1 MSAPVVVNQYPMWV
15 VFQQQAAQAHR
26 FGAKERA
33 AIASV
38 AVHGAQDGSAQ
49 THMPMQTDIGYV
61 RAVLIRG
68 ACTRW
73 NDRCGSCGNGV
84 VLPSSSAVRI
94 AACYLLLTWR
104 ARAAV
109 RSTLSPPS
117 TVITG
122 AKWHRSG

>member
-1 MSAPVVVNQYPMWV
+1 MSAPAVVNQYPMWV

-26 FGAKERA
+26 FGAKERRT
-33 AIASV
+33 AIAYV

-49 THMPMQTDIGYV
+49 THMPIAQYRV
-61 RAVLIRG
+61 YRAVLILG

-84 VLPSSSAVRI
+84 VLPSSSAVHI

-109 RSTLSPPS
+109 RPTLSPPS